1 MSQSSTSS
9 ICSYEEQRILDA
21 AEVKKNHYDLK
32 KTQDDLKKAM
42 GYLPDPKP
50 KKPRAAK
57 QNATKIISEITD
69 RVTRSS
75 AGNSKKASAK
85 SKSPVKKMGKG
96 IFKKIAW
103 I

>member
-1 MSQSSTSS
+1 MSQSSSSS

-32 KTQDDLKKAM
+32 KTQNDLKKAM

-57 QNATKIISEITD
+57 QNAKKTISEITN

-75 AGNSKKASAK
+75 AGNSAK